1 MTPIQFPGLGI
12 EVTINPV
19 AFSIFGKDVYWYG
32 IIIACGFLMA
42 VAFCSRQSPKLGI
55 KQDDILDML
64 FFAVP
69 MALVGARLYYVIFY
83 QDLYRD
89 ANGAFQWSKAI
100 AIWDGGIAIYGGII
114 ASVLTGAVFCKVKKI
129 SFWAMADTASYGFL
143 IGQLVGRWGNFVN
156 QEAYGGPCT
165 ALWRMGLTKGGS
177 YIEVHPTFLYESLR
191 PVPVLSFT
199 IRHLNCIAGIV
210 ITASHNPKQYNG
222 YKAYWTDGGQ
232 MPPESVKGITDRL
245 PETTYA
251 ESLPMDEQEA
261 LDKGLL
267 VYIGKE
273 VDDAYI
279 AAVKK
284 LAVNPELAREMG
296 KTLKIV
302 YTPLHGSG
310 NIPVRRIFDEIGM
323 KNVYVVKEQELP
335 DGNFPTVKVPNPED
349 PAAFTLALKMQQE
362 LGADLCVGTDPDCDR
377 VGIACMTKD
386 GVRLLNG
393 NQIGCVLLHYILS
406 QKAERGELPA
416 NAAAVKSIVSTEM
429 ARAICKDFGVEL
441 IEVLTGFK
449 YIAEQIHLFET
460 TGSHTFMFGFE
471 ESYGFL
477 SGTHA
482 RDKDGVNACMLIAE
496 AASYYKTK
504 GKTLVDGIDELYE
517 KYGYYGDKVVSV
529 TLPGKDGLAKIQT
542 VMANLRANPPKA
554 FAGTAVAALRDYQA
568 GTRVLADGSCEALT
582 LPKSNVLYFE
592 LADGGWICV
601 RPSGT
606 EPKIKLYVNAVSG
619 NAEKTQEL
627 LAAYAQAAED
637 AMDAAGK

>member
-1 MTPIQFPGLGI
+1 M
-12 EVTINPV
+12 E
-19 AFSIFGKDVYWYG
+19 A
-32 IIIACGFLMA
+32 ME
-42 VAFCSRQSPKLGI
+42 
-55 KQDDILDML
+55 
-64 FFAVP
+64 
-69 MALVGARLYYVIFY
+69 
-83 QDLYRD
+83 LYRQWLTD
-89 ANGAFQWSKAI
+89 FANDPDTVADLKAI
-100 AIWDGGIAIYGGII
+100 ANDPKEIEDRFYRELEFGTAGMRGVLGAGTNRLNIYN
-114 ASVLTGAVFCKVKKI
+114 VRRVTR
-129 SFWAMADTASYGFL
+129 AMAKYILTTPDGAQRGVAIGYDSRNMSDVFAKQAALVLAASGVKAFL
-143 IGQLVGRWGNFVN
+143 F
-156 QEAYGGPCT
+156 
-165 ALWRMGLTKGGS
+165 
-177 YIEVHPTFLYESLR
+177 ESLR

-251 ESLPMDEQEA
+251 ESQPMDEQEA

-267 VYIGKE
+267 TYIGKD

-284 LAVNPELAREMG
+284 LSVNPELAREMG

-310 NIPVRRIFDEIGM
+310 NLPVRRIFKEIGM
-323 KNVYVVKEQELP
+323 ENVYVVPEQELP

-349 PAAFTLALKMQQE
+349 PGAFELALKMQKE

-377 VGIACMTKD
+377 VGIACMTEN
-386 GVRLLNG
+386 GPRLLNG

-406 QKAERGELPA
+406 QKKERGELPA
-416 NAAAVKSIVSTEM
+416 NAAAVTTIVSTNM
-429 ARAICKDFGVEL
+429 ARAIAESYGVKM

-460 TGSHTFMFGFE
+460 TGCNTFMFGFE
-471 ESYGFL
+471 ESFGYL
-477 SGTHA
+477 SGTDV

-496 AASYYKTK
+496 AASWYKK
-504 GKTLVDGIDELYE
+504 MYNKTLVDAIDMLYE
-517 KYGYYGDKVVSV
+517 QYGYYGDKVTSFV
-529 TLPGKDGLAKIQT
+529 LPGKDGLEKMQT
-542 VMANLRANPPKA
+542 VMKALRENPPKA
-554 FAGTAVAALRDYQA
+554 FAGKKVLALRDYQKS
-568 GTRVLADGSCEALT
+568 TRVEGDKVEALT

-592 LADGGWICV
+592 LEDDAWICV

-606 EPKIKLYVNAVSG
+606 EPKIKLYVNAVSKSSG
-619 NAEKTQEL
+619 ETKEILNALSDDAVKTLESI
-627 LAAYAQAAED
+627 
-637 AMDAAGK
+637 

>member
-1 MTPIQFPGLGI
+1 MEAMELYRQWLRDFADDADTVADLKAIENDPKEIEDRFYRDLEFGTAGMRGVLGAGTNRLNI
-12 EVTINPV
+12 YNVRRVTRALAKYILTTGDGAQKGV
-19 AFSIFGKDVYWYG
+19 AIGYDSRNMSDVF
-32 IIIACGFLMA
+32 A
-42 VAFCSRQSPKLGI
+42 
-55 KQDDILDML
+55 KQ
-64 FFAVP
+64 A
-69 MALVGARLYYVIFY
+69 ALVLAASGV
-83 QDLYRD
+83 
-89 ANGAFQWSKAI
+89 KA
-100 AIWDGGIAIYGGII
+100 Y
-114 ASVLTGAVFCKVKKI
+114 LF
-129 SFWAMADTASYGFL
+129 
-143 IGQLVGRWGNFVN
+143 
-156 QEAYGGPCT
+156 
-165 ALWRMGLTKGGS
+165 
-177 YIEVHPTFLYESLR
+177 ESLR

-199 IRHLNCIAGIV
+199 IRHLKCIAGIV

-261 LDKGLL
+261 IDKGLL
-267 VYIGKE
+267 VYIGKD

-284 LAVNPELAREMG
+284 LSVNPELAREMG

-310 NIPVRRIFDEIGM
+310 NLPVRRIFKEIGM
-323 KNVYVVKEQELP
+323 ENVYVVPEQELP

-349 PAAFTLALKMQQE
+349 PGAFELALKMQKE

-386 GVRLLNG
+386 GPRLLNG

-406 QKAERGELPA
+406 QKKQRGELPE
-416 NAAAVKSIVSTEM
+416 NAAAVTTIVSTKM
-429 ARAICKDFGVEL
+429 AAAIAESFGCKM

-460 TGSHTFMFGFE
+460 TGCNTFMFGFE
-471 ESYGFL
+471 ESFGFL
-477 SGTHA
+477 SGTDV

-496 AASYYKTK
+496 AASWYKK
-504 GKTLVDGIDELYE
+504 MYNKTLVDAIDMLYE
-517 KYGYYGDKVVSV
+517 QYGYYGDKVTSFV
-529 TLPGKDGLAKIQT
+529 LPGKDGLEKMQE
-542 VMANLRANPPKA
+542 VMKSLRENPPKA
-554 FAGTAVAALRDYQA
+554 FGEKKVLAVRDYLTSVRTQ
-568 GTRVLADGSCEALT
+568 GDQTEALT

-592 LADGGWICV
+592 LEDGAWICI

-606 EPKIKLYVNAVSG
+606 EPKIKLYVNAVSKSH
-619 NAEKTQEL
+619 EETQRQL
-627 LAAYAQAAED
+627 IAAS
-637 AMDAAGK
+637 DAAVRLLESL